1 MSPSEPMPFRVGTFD
16 GEDSTRIT
24 VFDGHDRI
32 RAEGR
37 GRVETALPKGLYQ
50 VRLERLGAMSEHLV
64 IHDAP
69 TDEDYPRPE
78 RDSAMPASDTL
89 YTHEYYQDP
98 GMAFSTRSTVSE
110 EEEEDGPDKVRLM
123 IMLRVSGWSGDAT
136 GTDLARGL
144 TLYEAGGA
152 RITDF
157 GPGDCAADPQAG
169 WLIHSALLRVGNYLL
184 VRETGGGAARY
195 LPLSLQKGWDSF
207 VFIPHDRELRLGRA
221 SLDMVRKGEGFDPA
235 DPLTQQIDGALQG
248 LGENLD
254 LMSDKNRMMAI
265 YGKFTHPLHG
275 LIGAHAHFLGEH
287 RQERLE
293 GNMLS
298 NLWHLMPGST
308 DVVALLLR
316 HLERAEALPEDPDA
330 LAEQAVPYFG
340 DGLAPFLPLSFP
352 PMLRPGL
359 RAVLRA
365 AGRMPGLIAPG
376 SWLDAV
382 SLSPFDSG
390 GPWTLWEQDLPD
402 APEVARTRRRTRS
415 RQGAPSDQV
424 LPSTQALYAAIKRA
438 ISDETGQPAGQMR
451 AVTRMRELTPD
462 TGAALTP
469 MLRNVE
475 RDLGMRLA
483 HQVTVG
489 PDDRLRDLVMQM
501 RDAAAPGPAAASR
514 IAPQTE
520 LPKWVMQYAE
530 EAVRRADDR
539 ESALGG
545 GGPTDIRDM
554 ARQAGVPLDHMRQAL
569 RRVTEGS

>member
-16 GEDSTRIT
+16 ADDSTRIT

-89 YTHEYYQDP
+89 YTHEYYSDP
-98 GMAFSTRSTVSE
+98 GRTFSTRSTVAE
-110 EEEEDGPDKVRLM
+110 EDDGPDKVRLM
-123 IMLRVSGWSGDAT
+123 IMLRVSGWSGDAA
-136 GTDLARGL
+136 GLDLARGL
-144 TLYEAGGA
+144 TLYEAGGG
-152 RITDF
+152 RITGF
-157 GPGDCAADPQAG
+157 APGDCAADPQAG
-169 WLIHSALLRVGNYLL
+169 WLIYSAPLRVGNYLL
-184 VRETGGGAARY
+184 VRETGDGSARY
-195 LPLSLQKGWDSF
+195 MPLSLQAGWDSF

-221 SLDMVRKGEGFDPA
+221 SLDMVRKGRGFDPS
-235 DPLTQQIDGALQG
+235 DPLTQQIDGALKG
-248 LGENLD
+248 LANNLN
-254 LMSDKNRMMAI
+254 LMSDEARMAAI
-265 YGKFTHPLHG
+265 YGKFSHPLHG

-298 NLWHLMPGST
+298 NLWHLMQGST
-308 DVVALLLR
+308 DVIALLLR
-316 HLERAEALPEDPDA
+316 HLEREEALPEDPEA
-330 LAEQAVPYFG
+330 LAQQAGPYFG
-340 DGLAPFLPLSFP
+340 DTLAQFLPLTFP

-365 AGRMPGLIAPG
+365 AGRIPGLIAPG
-376 SWLDAV
+376 SWLEAV
-382 SLSPFDSG
+382 SLSPYDSG
-390 GPWTLWEQDLPD
+390 GPWTLWEQDLPAQSEA
-402 APEVARTRRRTRS
+402 APPRRRTRS
-415 RQGAPSDQV
+415 RRGPATGTA
-424 LPSTQALYAAIKRA
+424 LPSTQALYATIKRA

-451 AVTRMRELTPD
+451 AVTRMRELIPD
-462 TGAALTP
+462 TGALLTP
-469 MLRNVE
+469 MLRGVV
-475 RDLGMRLA
+475 RDLGMQLT
-483 HQVTVG
+483 HEVTVG

-501 RDAAAPGPAAASR
+501 RDAARPEPVAASG

-539 ESALGG
+539 ESALGA
-545 GGPTDIRDM
+545 GGPTDIRDL